1 MTAEEC
7 LSQLNDKLMEVYGVN
22 TSRHGLLWA
31 VKLVATCDT
40 NICSKS
46 WFGGAVRKV
55 T

>member
-22 TSRHGLLWA
+22 TSTHGLLWEL
-31 VKLVATCDT
+31 KLVICDT